1 MRYTNLKIGSA
12 TIRTSVLGFGCS
24 AILGRSGTRDSMH
37 ALATAWDHGINVFD
51 TARSY
56 GYGDSESLLGKF
68 LRGRRSEAIISTK
81 FGILP
86 ARQQP
91 WKQALKPIARH
102 LLTVVPSMRRAIRG
116 QVQAQFQPG
125 MFSVDVLQQ
134 SIEESLRKLGTDYV
148 DILFMHDAPASVLTQ
163 DELLAAIDGLIRSG
177 KIRAAGISAR
187 PDVIRTALTRMPRML
202 SAAQFPCNL
211 LDLSIADDIGKSHS
225 SALFFSNHPF
235 GGVEGVA
242 KTRLALEQIKNW
254 KDTPELIR
262 DKLENTTD
270 SLLADVVLNV
280 ITQEKSIDVVLTAMM
295 RPSHIVT
302 NAEAIASSIFTE
314 EELAWLRA
322 NIAAAQA

>member
-1 MRYTNLKIGSA
+1 MRYTNLKIGS
-12 TIRTSVLGFGCS
+12 TIVRTSVLGFGCS
-24 AILGRSGTRDSMH
+24 AILGRSGTKDSTH
-37 ALATAWDHGINVFD
+37 ALATAWDHGINTFD

-86 ARQQP
+86 ARQQA
-91 WKQALKPIARH
+91 WKQAVKPIARR
-102 LLTVVPSMRRAIRG
+102 LLTVIPSMRRAIRG

-134 SIEESLRKLGTDYV
+134 SIEESLRKLSTDYV

-163 DELLAAIDGLIRSG
+163 DELLTAIDRLITSG

-211 LDLSIADDIGKSHS
+211 FELSIADDIAKSHS
-225 SALFFSNHPF
+225 SALCFSNHPF

-242 KTRLALEQIKNW
+242 KARLALEQIKNW
-254 KDTPELIR
+254 INTPEQIR
-262 DKLENTTD
+262 DKLAHVTD

-280 ITQEKSIDVVLTAMM
+280 ITQEKSIDVVLAAMM

-302 NAEAIASSIFTE
+302 NTKAIDSSIFTK

-322 NIAAAQA
+322 NIASVQA